1 MNNLLETFIP
11 MLKGAIFYTIPL
23 SVISFFVGISIA
35 VIVAI
40 IRINTTKNFIIQISQ
55 IVCRFYVSIIRGTPL
70 LVQLFIIFY
79 GLPNIGVTL
88 NPFISSIIAF
98 SLNIGAYAS
107 ETIRASILAVP
118 KSQWEAGWSIGMTHL
133 NTFIRIISPQAFK
146 IALPTLSNTFIALVK
161 DSSLASVVLVTELF
175 REAQTIASQNYKFL
189 LTYSEAALIYWV
201 ICIFLSYLQ
210 TKLEIKFSKHL

>member
-1 MNNLLETFIP
+1 

-23 SVISFFVGISIA
+23 SLISFFVGISIA
-35 VIVAI
+35 VIVAM
-40 IRINTTKNFIIQISQ
+40 IRINTGKSFIIQISQ
-55 IVCRFYVSIIRGTPL
+55 IVCRFYISIIRGTPL

-88 NPFISSIIAF
+88 NPFISSVIAF

-118 KSQWEAGWSIGMTHL
+118 KSQWEAGWSIGMSHL

-210 TKLEIKFSKHL
+210 TRLEIKFSKHL

>member
-1 MNNLLETFIP
+1 
-11 MLKGAIFYTIPL
+11 MLKGAVFYTIPL
-23 SVISFFVGISIA
+23 SLISFFVGISIA
-35 VIVAI
+35 VIVAM
-40 IRINTTKNFIIQISQ
+40 IRINTWKSFIIQISQ
-55 IVCRFYVSIIRGTPL
+55 IVCRFYISIIRGTPL

-88 NPFISSIIAF
+88 NPFISSVIAF

-118 KSQWEAGWSIGMTHL
+118 KSQWEAGWSIGMSHL

-175 REAQTIASQNYKFL
+175 REAQTIASQNYEFL

>member
-1 MNNLLETFIP
+1 

-23 SVISFFVGISIA
+23 SIISFFVGISIA

-55 IVCRFYVSIIRGTPL
+55 IVCRFYISIIRGTPL

-210 TKLEIKFSKHL
+210 TRLEIKFSKHL

>member
-23 SVISFFVGISIA
+23 SIISFFVGISIA

-55 IVCRFYVSIIRGTPL
+55 IVCRFYISIIRGTPL

-210 TKLEIKFSKHL
+210 TRLEIKFSKHL

>member
-1 MNNLLETFIP
+1 

-210 TKLEIKFSKHL
+210 TRLEIKFSKHL

>member
-1 MNNLLETFIP
+1 

>member
-210 TKLEIKFSKHL
+210 TRLEIKFSKHL

>member
-1 MNNLLETFIP
+1 

-23 SVISFFVGISIA
+23 SLISFFVGISIA
-35 VIVAI
+35 VIVAM
-40 IRINTTKNFIIQISQ
+40 IRINTWKSFIIQISQ
-55 IVCRFYVSIIRGTPL
+55 IVCRFYISIIRGTPL

-88 NPFISSIIAF
+88 NPFISSVIAF

-118 KSQWEAGWSIGMTHL
+118 KSQWEAGWSIGMSHL

-175 REAQTIASQNYKFL
+175 REAQTIASQNYEFL

>member
-1 MNNLLETFIP
+1 

-23 SVISFFVGISIA
+23 SIISFFVGISIA

-40 IRINTTKNFIIQISQ
+40 IRINTAKNLIIQISQ
-55 IVCRFYVSIIRGTPL
+55 IICRFYISIIRGTPL

-118 KSQWEAGWSIGMTHL
+118 KSQWEAGWSIGMSHL

>member
-23 SVISFFVGISIA
+23 SIISFFVGISIA

-40 IRINTTKNFIIQISQ
+40 IRINTAKNLIIQISQ
-55 IVCRFYVSIIRGTPL
+55 IICRFYISIIRGTPL

-118 KSQWEAGWSIGMTHL
+118 KSQWEAGWSIGMSHL

>member
-40 IRINTTKNFIIQISQ
+40 IRINTAKNFIIQISQ
-55 IVCRFYVSIIRGTPL
+55 IVCRFYISIIRGTPL

-210 TKLEIKFSKHL
+210 TRLEIKFSKHL

>member
-1 MNNLLETFIP
+1 MNNLLESFIP

-23 SVISFFVGISIA
+23 SLISFFVGISIA
-35 VIVAI
+35 VIVAM
-40 IRINTTKNFIIQISQ
+40 IRINTGKSFIIQISQ
-55 IVCRFYVSIIRGTPL
+55 IVCRFYISIIRGTPL

-88 NPFISSIIAF
+88 NPFISSVIAF

-118 KSQWEAGWSIGMTHL
+118 KSQWEAGWSIGMSHL

-175 REAQTIASQNYKFL
+175 REAQTIASQNYEFL